1 MANDG
6 NQLYD
11 EISACLRKGNSSA
24 IRELIESGL
33 KDRQKPLDLLYHGLI
48 PGMKEISMLFKENEI
63 YVPEV
68 LVAASAMHAG
78 LDVLRPLLTKSEKKL
93 FKRVVIGT
101 VKGDLHNIG
110 KNLVIIML
118 EGAGFEVIDLGVDIA
133 PEKFVEKAIEYSPHI
148 LALSAL
154 LTTTMPMMKIT
165 LEALRVAGIRKKVKV
180 LIGGAPITARF
191 AQLIKAD
198 GYADD
203 AVSAV
208 QVARDL
214 LKLNDAN

>member
-1 MANDG
+1 
-6 NQLYD
+6 
-11 EISACLRKGNSSA
+11 
-24 IRELIESGL
+24 
-33 KDRQKPLDLLYHGLI
+33 
-48 PGMKEISMLFKENEI
+48 MKEISMLFKENEI

>member
-1 MANDG
+1 LAN
-6 NQLYD
+6 NNACSVLN
-11 EISACLRKGNSSA
+11 EISASIRKGNSSS
-24 IRELIESGL
+24 IKNLIESGL
-33 KDRQKPLDLLYHGLI
+33 KEQCTPLDLLNNGLI
-48 PGMKEISMLFKENEI
+48 PGMKEISLLFKENEI
-63 YVPEV
+63 YIPEV

-78 LDVLRPLLTKSEKKL
+78 MDVLRPLLTKAEKKL
-93 FKRVVIGT
+93 FKRVLIGT

-118 EGAGFEVIDLGVDIA
+118 EGAGFEVIDLGVDVA
-133 PEKFVEKAIEYSPHI
+133 PEKFVEKTIEYSPHI

-165 LEALRVAGIRKKVKV
+165 LDALRAGGIRKKVKV
-180 LIGGAPITARF
+180 LIGGAPITSRF

-203 AVSAV
+203 ASTAV
-208 QVARDL
+208 EVAKKM
-214 LKLNDAN
+214 LKIKKT